1 MRSSARPA
9 RMPREVEPERRR
21 ERRGRRPAP
30 RDRRS
35 PGVRSVHL
43 DTGREWRGG
52 QAQVLHLLEGLRTR
66 GHECRLLAPRGP
78 LLAKAGASGIPVMAW
93 RPLSEWDPV
102 AAVTALGAIR
112 EARAEIVHCHS
123 AHAHPPGAIAAWL
136 AGVPVVVAR
145 RVDFAVGRSAL
156 SALKYRMPVDRYLCI
171 SRGVIEAMAESGVPR
186 ARLALVPSGV
196 PLPPAGAPAPR
207 RDPDLRAL
215 IGAAA
220 DAIVIGT
227 VAALAPHK
235 NHADLARSAAI
246 VLGSRPAVHFVWIG
260 EGECRAALERQIA
273 SLGIGER
280 VHLLGFRADARAL
293 LAQFDVFALSS
304 YLEGLCTSLLDAQ
317 ALGVPVVATAV
328 GGIPEVVENG
338 RTGLLAPARDPA
350 AFAGALEE
358 ALRDPA
364 GARRRADAARLTV
377 RAFSAD
383 AMVERTLQE
392 YDTVRRA
399 RTGRP

>member
-1 MRSSARPA
+1 VKTA
-9 RMPREVEPERRR
+9 
-21 ERRGRRPAP
+21 
-30 RDRRS
+30 
-35 PGVRSVHL
+35 HL

-52 QAQVLHLLEGLRTR
+52 QAQVLLLLEGLRAR

-78 LLAKAGASGIPVMAW
+78 LFAKADAAGIPVTAW
-93 RPLSEWDPV
+93 RPLSEWDPG
-102 AAVTALGAIR
+102 AAFAALGAIR
-112 EARAEIVHCHS
+112 DARAEIVHCHS

-136 AGVPVVVAR
+136 AGVPVVVSR
-145 RVDFAVGRSAL
+145 RVDFAVARHAL

-186 ARLALVPSGV
+186 ERLALVPSGV
-196 PLPPAGAPAPR
+196 PLPPE
-207 RDPDLRAL
+207 
-215 IGAAA
+215 GAAA
-220 DAIVIGT
+220 RPRGAEPELRSVIGAVPEAIVVGT

-235 NHADLARSAAI
+235 NHADLARAAAI
-246 VLGSRPAVHFVWIG
+246 VLTRRPAVHFVWIG

-273 SLGIGER
+273 ALGIADR

-293 LAQFDVFALSS
+293 LGQFDVFALSS

-328 GGIPEVVENG
+328 GGIPDVVEHG

-399 RTGRP
+399 RSGRS

>member
-1 MRSSARPA
+1 
-9 RMPREVEPERRR
+9 
-21 ERRGRRPAP
+21 
-30 RDRRS
+30 
-35 PGVRSVHL
+35 VRSVHL

-52 QAQVLHLLEGLRTR
+52 QAQVLHLLQGLRAR

-78 LLAKAGASGIPVMAW
+78 LLAKAAASGIPVAAW

-102 AAVTALGAIR
+102 AAFAALGAIR

-145 RVDFAVGRSAL
+145 RVDFAVGRNAL

-186 ARLALVPSGV
+186 ERLGLVPSGV
-196 PLPPAGAPAPR
+196 PLPPEGAPAPIR
-207 RDPDLRAL
+207 EAGPDLRSL
-215 IGAAA
+215 IGVAPET
-220 DAIVIGT
+220 IVIGT

-235 NHADLARSAAI
+235 NHADLARAAAI
-246 VLGSRPAVHFVWIG
+246 VLARRPAVHFAWIG

-273 SLGIGER
+273 ALRIGES

-293 LAQFDVFALSS
+293 LAQLDVFALSS

-328 GGIPEVVENG
+328 GGIPDVVENG

-350 AFAGALEE
+350 AFASALEE
-358 ALRDPA
+358 ALGDPA

-399 RTGRP
+399 RAGGA